1 MKKQYPYS
9 KYKKGLFLLPAAALG
24 LMVFQVPMPVS
35 AASVTSVAPAAEQA
49 QNVQGVHVEAV
60 AAQDKAQN
68 AAAKTAQA
76 QESQQAKAAESA
88 GAVESEKAAKAG
100 RPAKVMNRVQ
110 ALKDVKAN
118 QAEAKHADGNIEVQ
132 LEYLD
137 GRFFKKRNVDLYN
150 VHVYK
155 QYRELGALSLHYGL
169 TFERALGYTTQDDI
183 YRDAE
188 AVGFGPSYMLRWT
201 KHVSGKLDASLDATG
216 SVLAYNHAHPG
227 NGRAFGFLW
236 RIGPR
241 LTYNYTDRDAL
252 SLAYLFHH
260 SSNGFSTHNPGYN
273 GVGFSLGF
281 THWY

>member
-1 MKKQYPYS
+1 MHMDIHINRKKS
-9 KYKKGLFLLPAAALG
+9 NINKTLLVLPAAVLG
-24 LMVFQVPMPVS
+24 LAALTAPMPVS
-35 AASVTSVAPAAEQA
+35 AAE
-49 QNVQGVHVEAV
+49 QGVHVQPVEIQT
-60 AAQDKAQN
+60 AQQADGQT
-68 AAAKTAQA
+68 AAAESAESQKTTQGQTAQPVKKMKRVQA
-76 QESQQAKAAESA
+76 LQDAKEAKAAET
-88 GAVESEKAAKAG
+88 GT
-100 RPAKVMNRVQ
+100 
-110 ALKDVKAN
+110 
-118 QAEAKHADGNIEVQ
+118 AEVKHADGNIEVQ

-137 GRFFKKRNVDLYN
+137 GRFFEKRNVDLYN

-155 QYRELGALSLHYGL
+155 QYRQLGALSLHYGL
-169 TFERALGYTTQDDI
+169 TFERALGYTTEDDI